1 MKKAKG
7 NSPTQISY
15 LYPSALPSFPFE
27 SKRLFTFYLHT
38 QTHVLHQVSPMP
50 SLYLLPHFSL
60 HIHLRY
66 SDPTQ
71 SFLVYSSAPSVP
83 TLPPLPRIQL
93 KVSHLKGCFLCLY
106 LLPPTL
112 PCGFSILQT
121 GIVVPKLWSR
131 LESCAPPDLGQE
143 GLGRTL
149 ESAVTT
155 VRPGGGGVRCRWCQ
169 ATPRDTETRQATSS
183 PTSDSEGRLV
193 KLLPQ
198 LPWDPVPRFTSNSV
212 TLYTSLV
219 FYRRIHSLYSPSPC
233 WSSFRV
239 PCALYIGLTPWAILW
254 WL

>member
-15 LYPSALPSFPFE
+15 LYPSDLPSFPSE

-66 SDPTQ
+66 CDPTQ

-83 TLPPLPRIQL
+83 TLPPLPHIQL
-93 KVSHLKGCFLCLY
+93 ELSHLKGCFLCFY

-121 GIVVPKLWSR
+121 GIVVPKLWSQI
-131 LESCAPPDLGQE
+131 ESCAPPDLEQE

-155 VRPGGGGVRCRWCQ
+155 VRPGGVGAGGARQHWETLRPDRPEVLPHLTVRAVQWNFSHSF
-169 ATPRDTETRQATSS
+169 PETLS
-183 PTSDSEGRLV
+183 PGSPL
-193 KLLPQ
+193 
-198 LPWDPVPRFTSNSV
+198 
-212 TLYTSLV
+212 TL
-219 FYRRIHSLYSPSPC
+219 
-233 WSSFRV
+233 
-239 PCALYIGLTPWAILW
+239 
-254 WL
+254 